1 MKDLSSIE
9 TLPIPE
15 GVDIKLKSRVVT
27 VTGPRGT
34 LTKAV
39 KHIQMDIQIVS
50 LRQHLKPP
58 CKRAAARDKH
68 CFSGCKAAGL
78 WDSKGLRRDLKNICP
93 CILRSSLAP
102 GKIIAATRATKLLG
116 CEPRLLACRLDLP
129 LVTDCGHLER
139 RTRLT
144 CRSASIQVKNQQ
156 KGNQVVF
163 TVWHGARKH
172 VACLRTVKSM
182 VSNMFTGVTKVSR

>member
-15 GVDIKLKSRVVT
+15 GVEIKLKSRVVT

-39 KHIQMDIQIVS
+39 KHIQMDIQIVKS
-50 LRQHLKPP
+50 
-58 CKRAAARDKH
+58 
-68 CFSGCKAAGL
+68 
-78 WDSKGLRRDLKNICP
+78 
-93 CILRSSLAP
+93 
-102 GKIIAATRATKLLG
+102 
-116 CEPRLLACRLDLP
+116 
-129 LVTDCGHLER
+129 
-139 RTRLT
+139 
-144 CRSASIQVKNQQ
+144 Q

-163 TVWHGARKH
+163 TVWHGNRKH

-182 VSNMFTGVTKVSR
+182 VSNMFTGVTKGFEYKMRLVYAHFPINPVIGAGGKDVEIRNFLGEKVVRKCPMLEGVTIAEGSKDELVISGNDIENVSQSAASITDKCRVKEKDIRKFLDGIYTSERGTVVKDTI